1 MSHHRYNIEPSHKE
15 EIWLIMKS
23 QRLGEYTLDSY
34 YIKGIHTKEA
44 NPSVGYGEN
53 YEAKRTALSSLA
65 PIRK

>member
-1 MSHHRYNIEPSHKE
+1 
-15 EIWLIMKS
+15 MKS
-23 QRLGEYTLDSY
+23 ERLGEYTLDSY